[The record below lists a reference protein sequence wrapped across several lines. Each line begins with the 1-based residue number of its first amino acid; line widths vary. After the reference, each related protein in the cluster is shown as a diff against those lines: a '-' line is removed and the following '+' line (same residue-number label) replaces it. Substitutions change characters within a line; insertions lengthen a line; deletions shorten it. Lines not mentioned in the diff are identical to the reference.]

1 MRLRLH
7 MATPWPSAKRRSAMA
22 GVGQAYGADPVGAQA
37 ADTVTSTQKPS
48 SQQVQTMRPVSS

>member
-1 MRLRLH
+1 
-7 MATPWPSAKRRSAMA
+7 MA

-48 SQQVQTMRPVSS
+48 SQQVFLAKSQIGMPQVWLGVVPTHGARNRES

>member
-1 MRLRLH
+1 